1 MRNQVNLTV
10 FNLRKRE
17 ISKKK
22 YKIINGFFMT
32 VVEIKTINLV
42 FFTLR
47 QSIMKENNQFF
58 CQKCDYYSIPPDFVK
73 K

>member
-47 QSIMKENNQFF
+47 QSIMKENNIY
-58 CQKCDYYSIPPDFVK
+58 KKRVK